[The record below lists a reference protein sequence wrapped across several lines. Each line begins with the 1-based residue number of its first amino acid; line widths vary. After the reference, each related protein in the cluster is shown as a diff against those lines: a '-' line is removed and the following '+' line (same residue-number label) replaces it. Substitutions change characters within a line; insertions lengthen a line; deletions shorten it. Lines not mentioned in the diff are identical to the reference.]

1 MDLPPYELAGLCI
14 LSWLHL
20 GEPISNVAIIAN
32 RVAELFPSLQTDQ
45 LQEQVRQVFN
55 TNTYMFLYIFE
66 QPLDLRCLNYMLI
79 NEGNTLLN
87 RTRGNGFN
95 YHMYRP
101 SLFSIIM
108 EQGIDLRMVTE
119 TADFF
124 FRLIFKMK
132 IL

>member
-119 TADFF
+119 TANFF
-124 FRLIFKMK
+124 FRLTNKMK
-132 IL
+132 IY